1 MDALPG
7 RLIGVIPSG
16 SDRTASLR
24 YRVLQFLPF
33 LELAGLGTRLL
44 RGVPDAT
51 RFPVYWIQ
59 KKLLPRRQVRAL
71 ARGGRLVF
79 DFDDAIWTTE
89 KGQRSFFVRWR
100 TEARLRSVL
109 RHSAAV
115 LAGNEY
121 LAAYARRHNPRVA
134 VVPTVLDTE
143 RYPAR
148 QHGPCDVLTL
158 GWIGHSVN
166 FPYLAA
172 LGPVLRSFAAQ
183 CPARLLVVAD
193 RDFALEGVE
202 VVNRRWSEASEVA
215 DLLDMDVGLM
225 PLVDDEW
232 TRGKCGFKAVQ
243 YMAAGVPPVASPVG
257 MNRDL
262 VSHGQ
267 DGFLAAA
274 DADWLEALRQLHAD
288 AGLRERMGRA
298 AREKVQQRYSLAAT
312 GPAIARIF
320 RELLDGSPE

>member
-1 MDALPG
+1 
-7 RLIGVIPSG
+7 
-16 SDRTASLR
+16 
-24 YRVLQFLPF
+24 
-33 LELAGLGTRLL
+33 
-44 RGVPDAT
+44 
-51 RFPVYWIQ
+51 
-59 KKLLPRRQVRAL
+59 
-71 ARGGRLVF
+71 
-79 DFDDAIWTTE
+79 
-89 KGQRSFFVRWR
+89 
-100 TEARLRSVL
+100 
-109 RHSAAV
+109 
-115 LAGNEY
+115 
-121 LAAYARRHNPRVA
+121 
-134 VVPTVLDTE
+134 VLDTD

-148 QHGPCDVLTL
+148 QHGPREVLTL

-172 LGPVLRSFAAQ
+172 LGPVLREFAAQ

-193 RDFALEGVE
+193 RDFQLDGVDI
-202 VVNRRWSEASEVA
+202 VNRRWSERTEVA

-225 PLVDDEW
+225 PLADDEW

-262 VSHGQ
+262 VHNEQ
-267 DGFLAAA
+267 DGFLAGS
-274 DADWLEALRQLHAD
+274 DDEWLAALRRLQAD

-320 RELLDGSPE
+320 QEVLDSQPA

>member
-1 MDALPG
+1 
-7 RLIGVIPSG
+7 
-16 SDRTASLR
+16 
-24 YRVLQFLPF
+24 
-33 LELAGLGTRLL
+33 
-44 RGVPDAT
+44 VPDAT

-71 ARGGRLVF
+71 ARSGHLVF

-89 KGQRSFFVRWR
+89 KGRRSFFARWR

-109 RHSAAV
+109 RHSTAV

-148 QHGPCDVLTL
+148 QHGPRQVLTL

-172 LGPVLRSFAAQ
+172 LGPVLRAFAAQ

-193 RDFALEGVE
+193 RDFELDGVE
-202 VVNRRWSEASEVA
+202 VVNRRWSESGEIA

-225 PLVDDEW
+225 PLADDEW
-232 TRGKCGFKAVQ
+232 ARGKCGFKAVQ

-262 VSHGQ
+262 VSDGQ
-267 DGFLAAA
+267 DGFLPEAEAE
-274 DADWLEALRQLHAD
+274 WLEALRRLHAD

-320 RELLDGSPE
+320 QDLLDGRAA